1 MLSGSVK
8 ERKEHHMTWS
18 ASPSA
23 SHSGFLSLSIDS
35 WLRSSAWRRSE
46 GQFVWWGKQA
56 AVRMLIRANLK
67 NRENKAACP
76 ANHWKPELLGKSG
89 AKPSKWKCQE
99 FGLFLICFCFRVF
112 HVAGSWFTFISYFF
126 PFLWILVLQ
135 VCESVIGLVTS
146 CLTLVVFCPLCC
158 HF

>member
-8 ERKEHHMTWS
+8 ERKEHHMTCLHHPQLPSQGSS
-18 ASPSA
+18 ASA
-23 SHSGFLSLSIDS
+23 SIPGWGRQPGAALKASLFDEVNRLLFACWSGPT
-35 WLRSSAWRRSE
+35 W
-46 GQFVWWGKQA
+46 
-56 AVRMLIRANLK
+56 

-89 AKPSKWKCQE
+89 AKPRKWKCQE

-112 HVAGSWFTFISYFF
+112 HVAGSWFTFISTFF
-126 PFLWILVLQ
+126 LFLWILVLQ